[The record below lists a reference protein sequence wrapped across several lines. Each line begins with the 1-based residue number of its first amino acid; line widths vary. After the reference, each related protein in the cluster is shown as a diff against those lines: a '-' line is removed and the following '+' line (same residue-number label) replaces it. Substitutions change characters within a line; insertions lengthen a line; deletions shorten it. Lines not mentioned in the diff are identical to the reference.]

1 MKAIG
6 NGDPQVCVQN
16 ILNIVRGQAPY
27 LRGMGLDGTL
37 YDKPIEEVK
46 PLVIADAEEQIETYE
61 ERVSIDEIDAIET
74 KDHNLKIIPEITVME
89 N

>member
-1 MKAIG
+1 VRSVG
-6 NGDPQVCVQN
+6 NGDPQNCVEN
-16 ILNIVRGQAPY
+16 ILNTVRGQAPY
-27 LRGMGLDGTL
+27 LRGMGLDSSL

-61 ERVSIDEIDAIET
+61 ERVTINSIDTVET
-74 KDHNLKIIPEITVME
+74 KDHNLKVIPDITIME

>member
-1 MKAIG
+1 MKSFG
-6 NGDPQVCVQN
+6 NGDPQICVQN
-16 ILNIVRGQAPY
+16 ILNITRGQAPY
-27 LRGMGLDGTL
+27 LRGMGLDDTL

-61 ERVSIDEIDAIET
+61 ERVNIENIDVTET
-74 KDHNLKIIPEITVME
+74 RDHNLKIVPDITVLE

>member
-1 MKAIG
+1 MRSIG

-27 LRGMGLDGTL
+27 LRDMGLDGSL

-46 PLVIADAEEQIETYE
+46 PLAIADAEEQIETYE
-61 ERVSIDEIDAIET
+61 ERVSINEIDVIET
-74 KDHNLKIIPEITVME
+74 KDHNLKIVPDITVLE